1 MQAYGTL
8 TIVDLLDTATYIYYA
23 DNAEGENP
31 SATSEGKTHI
41 GIYSGPAL
49 SSRPGVPDPNWG
61 SDVWSGWQK
70 YVGED
75 GAPGAPGTSITI
87 KSTSVKYIT
96 TTEDIQPGDSANW
109 QSSIPTTPQGSYL
122 WTRTVVVYSDNNTTK
137 TYSKTYLGKDAN
149 AYNIQTNQEEV
160 FAFITSSGRETSP
173 GALQIKLY
181 KLPITADSSPIDF
194 SQNYSFGY
202 IDKTG
207 VYHSL
212 ITQEFSDYFLFGN
225 LGGSTNNIFTYDLLA
240 LCQLKNADN
249 SWKIPTDVVFKF
261 AYLENGEEVAIK
273 PIPFRLGTTEDMAQF
288 NLTATNIN
296 AAVRDSYMQ
305 FDEKGISL
313 YVSGA
318 EMDAG
323 LKIYRKSPDG
333 TITKVFW
340 ADEGG
345 NLNLKGHIEAE
356 SGSFTGTIHAI
367 DASFDKGEIGGFTI
381 EADSLISK
389 DGGII
394 LNGAEGT
401 IKASSI
407 ELGKGA
413 SIESYIQ
420 LGDARLYNPNHSEAQ
435 GAILRSGDIIIKQD
449 GTAAFGGINID
460 GNGSKIYGANWSIT
474 PTYAEF
480 NNISVSGSIE
490 TAVFKTG
497 TTQAVGGTM
506 LFMPS
511 YKIESI
517 NGSVITIDQNIEDD
531 IPIDT
536 LVWLVN
542 NNIYM
547 PYKVQSVSGTSITLN
562 IPNGTIVEATAM
574 IVIGKEADKPLVFGA
589 NSSGLKVANNL
600 VYQRGITIN
609 EYGNSGLPHLFLG
622 DLKAL
627 NNDITIEY
635 TGYGL
640 YSDNVYLNGSLT
652 TKIGENSYAGINT
665 LSKVNATVFADD
677 TSKIVFWAGA
687 NSTKGESIQTS
698 PFQVTE
704 DGSIYATRANLTNSL
719 LVGGEIRGA
728 DIYTARIHG
737 TGTQDAPALTLY
749 DTSGGISFKTGY
761 NTSEETETFSIYNAG
776 MRVGQRDFIS
786 ISNPQANESQITFSG
801 DTVKTKDLVNYLS
814 LTTFKNNSTLIPA
827 LYHEHSSS
835 QSCGFYFDNGK
846 TIYKLT
852 ANNVDNIKTIWSSN
866 DTKLLGPIS
875 FAKSDTDNSFQY
887 RPVEG
892 GYDLYVTQ

>member
-23 DNAEGENP
+23 DNAEGSNP

-49 SSRPGVPDPNWG
+49 SSRPGVPDPNWS

-87 KSTSVKYIT
+87 KSTSVQYIT
-96 TTEDIQPGDSANW
+96 TTEDVQPGDSANW

-122 WTRTVVVYSDNNTTK
+122 WTRTVVVYSDNSTTK

-181 KLPITADSSPIDF
+181 KLPITTNSSPIDF

-240 LCQLKNADN
+240 LSQLKNADN

-318 EMDAG
+318 ETNAG
-323 LKIYRKSPDG
+323 LKIYRKDSDG
-333 TITKVFW
+333 TTTKVFW
-340 ADEGG
+340 ADEAG
-345 NLNLKGHIEAE
+345 NLNLKGHVEAE
-356 SGSFTGTIHAI
+356 SGSFTGTIHAT

-389 DGGII
+389 DGGIV
-394 LNGAEGT
+394 LNGSEGT
-401 IKASSI
+401 IRADSI
-407 ELGKGA
+407 ELGIGA
-413 SIESYIQ
+413 TIKSYIS
-420 LGDARLYNPNHSEAQ
+420 LGNATLYNPNAEGSDGKVLE
-435 GAILRSGDIIIKQD
+435 SGNIKIMQD
-449 GTAAFGGINID
+449 GTAFFGGISV
-460 GNGSKIYGANWSIT
+460 NGSESKLFGENWYIT
-474 PTYAEF
+474 PDKAEF
-480 NNISVSGSIE
+480 SNISIKGSIE
-490 TAVFKTG
+490 TAVFNASSV
-497 TTQAVGGTM
+497 QSVGGAM
-506 LFMPS
+506 MFMQS
-511 YKIESI
+511 YKVESI
-517 NGSVITIDQNIEDD
+517 SGNIVTIDKDLKGGLDEG
-531 IPIDT
+531 T
-536 LVWLVN
+536 LVWLVEGN
-542 NNIYM
+542 NYST
-547 PYKVQSVSGTSITLN
+547 YSVVSTDGANVTLN
-562 IPNGTIVEATAM
+562 IPSDTNVNAIAM
-574 IVIGKEADKPLVFGA
+574 IVIGKESNNPLVFGV
-589 NSSGLKVANNL
+589 NSGNTKVADDY
-600 VYQRGITIN
+600 VRERGLTIST
-609 EYGNSGLPHLFLG
+609 YGNNKSLPNLFLG
-622 DLKAL
+622 DLSVL
-627 NNDITIEY
+627 NSSLRTDY

-652 TKIGENSYAGINT
+652 TKLAENTQENLKASYAGINT
-665 LSKVNATVFADD
+665 LSEVEAKVFSDD
-677 TSKIVFWAGA
+677 TSRVVFWAGA
-687 NSTKGESIQTS
+687 SSTSASSIQGA

-704 DGSIYATRANLTNSL
+704 EGSIYATRANLTNSL

-737 TGTQDAPALTLY
+737 TGDQNAPALSLY
-749 DTSGGISFKTGY
+749 DTNNGISFRTGY
-761 NTSEETETFSIYNAG
+761 NTEDEAEVFSIHTGGLRASQNN
-776 MRVGQRDFIS
+776 FIS
-786 ISNPQANESQITFSG
+786 INGEEVVFIG
-801 DTVKTKDLVNYLS
+801 DKIKTKGVANYLS
-814 LTTFKNNSTLIPA
+814 LTTISNIPV
-827 LYHEHSSS
+827 LYHEHSAN

-846 TIYKLT
+846 TVYKMMSS
-852 ANNVDNIKTIWSSN
+852 DQENIKTIWSSS
-866 DTKLLGPIS
+866 DMKLLGAIS
-875 FAKSDTDNSFQY
+875 FAQNENDTNFQY
-887 RPVEG
+887 RPTEG
-892 GYDLYVTQ
+892 GYDLYVAY